1 MIITIKSRGAKV
13 KALENNLI
21 SEDSKKSSYRIKP
34 SELSSAL
41 QQIYTETGIWK
52 VKLIVEDKTEVGIKK
67 ETQLECLEQLTSK
80 HLHILEKEKDI
91 KKFFKAVGFK
101 DEGNILYNLYVVMTE
116 LDAEFVEKVKKD
128 GHGSMASIY
137 AKAFRMCYALPK
149 NVEVS
154 PEYSI
159 LMNSI
164 ATWMKK
170 NCKEYKKN
178 IGYNIFLKLLLKHT
192 GYKVY

>member
-13 KALENNLI
+13 KSLEQNLI

-34 SELSSAL
+34 SELSGAL

-52 VKLIVEDKTEVGIKK
+52 VKLIIEDKTEVGIKK
-67 ETQLECLEQLTSK
+67 ETQLEYLEQLTSK
-80 HLHILEKEKDI
+80 HLHILEKEKDV
-91 KKFFKAVGFK
+91 KKFFKEIGFK
-101 DEGNILYNLYVVMTE
+101 DEGNILYNLYIVMTE
-116 LDAEFVEKVKKD
+116 LDAEFVEKVKRE
-128 GHGSMASIY
+128 GRGSVASIY
-137 AKAFRMCYALPK
+137 AKAFRMCYALPR

-154 PEYSI
+154 LEYSI
-159 LMNSI
+159 LIDSI
-164 ATWMKK
+164 SSWMKK

-192 GYKVY
+192 NHKVY